1 MSCKN
6 LAVNH
11 RTWLASHLG
20 NRQSQG
26 PKRSSVSL
34 QLLNPHDQT
43 PNESW
48 PRAWVEWSPGRGASH
63 CTGPRGCSIQTW
75 VMIGGQMTADG
86 HWRLMVI
93 STVWEM
99 VSNFPTTS
107 QLVVD
112 YAEYHMAFWK
122 VLNDVRLIYM
132 LSGCFGAQALSWFT
146 AVIHQLKH
154 VWLHPCH
161 PRSKNVVPQTLG
173 IFTNLVRFPL
183 PKWVSRRFCQH
194 TSNIS
199 KFQPI
204 PFCFF
209 CQFTTSTYTFSETG
223 YHVYLSR
230 GVPLFR
236 GSRHPC
242 CHGLDAFRLHVV
254 LSIHCLHLRPW
265 KLQGREKKNR
275 KQTIKN
281 PASIH
286 VPSIKMT

>member
-1 MSCKN
+1 MYSTNSCIELVCIN
-6 LAVNH
+6 FF
-11 RTWLASHLG
+11 
-20 NRQSQG
+20 
-26 PKRSSVSL
+26 PKPAP
-34 QLLNPHDQT
+34 QLL
-43 PNESW
+43 
-48 PRAWVEWSPGRGASH
+48 PGLRSH
-63 CTGPRGCSIQTW
+63 SSCSIRMTKLQTSLGHALGLNGHLDA
-75 VMIGGQMTADG
+75 VPAIAQDPADVPYRPG
-86 HWRLMVI
+86 WWLVVKWRLMVI

-275 KQTIKN
+275 KQTTKN